1 MLCKEQP
8 VTNETFHQV
17 LSVRGVASKLV
28 NILSNGSSTS
38 VEVDGLMSFIM
49 SATINLD
56 YKLSEEAETSLTKVF
71 HEHLG
76 KDKHDMDFEEFRR
89 IEKKIFF
96 VERIFSIFDKQKLG
110 KVSLTEFVETVQQF
124 SRDDDDAKIA
134 FLFQAECSIMIY
146 EYM

>member
-17 LSVRGVASKLV
+17 LSAREVASKLV
-28 NILSNGSSTS
+28 NILSNGSGTS
-38 VEVDGLMSFIM
+38 VEVDDLMSFM

-56 YKLSEEAETSLTKVF
+56 SKLREEAATSLTKVF

-89 IEKKIFF
+89 MQKRFF
-96 VERIFSIFDKQKLG
+96 CGENLQHL
-110 KVSLTEFVETVQQF
+110 
-124 SRDDDDAKIA
+124 
-134 FLFQAECSIMIY
+134 
-146 EYM
+146 